1 MRAIEGSRCSM
12 IARFDSVRFPHFKN
26 VTDPRSFRDAQ
37 TFLFVSWAILC
48 AFPLGTRLACL
59 AIAPT
64 KRLCPILRRAEKEP
78 EMNANKRK

>member
-12 IARFDSVRFPHFKN
+12 IARFDSLVRFPHFKN

-64 KRLCPILRRAEKEP
+64 KRLCRAIRRAERDS
-78 EMNANKRK
+78 RK